1 MKQIEIDCL
10 RFSTRQDLHET
21 LARYLSFPKWYGN
34 NLDAFHDM
42 LTSIRQDTT
51 LILQHFDKED
61 PENTGFLLVLED
73 SVAENRHLHV
83 IFE

>member
-1 MKQIEIDCL
+1 MREITIECQGRD
-10 RFSTRQDLHET
+10 TRQLMHDAFDAALD
-21 LARYLSFPKWYGN
+21 FPDWYGN